1 MALRLGYGSLGLSV
15 EGAHRSD
22 VEIKSTSAS
31 VYTMQYKPH
40 EPGVY
45 LLNVKFA
52 DDHVAG
58 RDVRS
63 NRTTRLV
70 RTLKRARALLL
81 SFNIR

>member
-1 MALRLGYGSLGLSV
+1 M

-22 VEIKSTSAS
+22 VEIKSKSATE
-31 VYTMQYKPH
+31 YTLQYKPH

-58 RDVRS
+58 RAGPNTQSTRVRVS
-63 NRTTRLV
+63 S
-70 RTLKRARALLL
+70 
-81 SFNIR
+81 SFVKSWSFIFELEYSKINT